1 MHLMTLITSI
11 DSGKSIT
18 AHGLK
23 HEVVVTMMELPPGCS
38 GAHTVEFY
46 MQTLQNILDAE
57 ILLTVFVLKDAS
69 GTGVPKKVYDTII
82 AARQILPG
90 DTKIAFHSHETAGI
104 GTRGLCG
111 CY

>member
-1 MHLMTLITSI
+1 MFKKHGMTTIRNFDALNDVNNLI

-57 ILLTVFVLKDAS
+57 IPFDSV
-69 GTGVPKKVYDTII
+69 
-82 AARQILPG
+82 
-90 DTKIAFHSHETAGI
+90 
-104 GTRGLCG
+104 
-111 CY
+111 